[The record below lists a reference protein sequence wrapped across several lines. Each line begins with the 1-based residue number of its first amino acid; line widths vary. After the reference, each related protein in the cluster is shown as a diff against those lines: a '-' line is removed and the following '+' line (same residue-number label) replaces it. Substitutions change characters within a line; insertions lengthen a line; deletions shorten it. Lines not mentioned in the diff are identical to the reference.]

1 MKNELYKILHP
12 KAVLSVKIDNKVVA
26 PDVLR
31 QTVFFAFCFFGMWV
45 LSAVI
50 LTVAEQDSL
59 IGLSSAISS
68 IGDIGPALEP
78 AIGPLG
84 S

>member
-1 MKNELYKILHP
+1 M
-12 KAVLSVKIDNKVVA
+12 
-26 PDVLR
+26 
-31 QTVFFAFCFFGMWV
+31 

-84 S
+84 SYAHLRDISKLILILNMLVGRLEIIPFLVLFHKDFWSIKK